1 MVRELSK
8 TPTISSSRPDLKR
21 NDERN
26 TSKTLIISLTTP
38 TFNVIATISMDNQ
51 IIPMRFG
58 TYHWQQQSSS
68 FHIPLKPIWPPNCI
82 VWYILGIFQYKLEL
96 VVKFSFYQCVNH
108 NLVLISIMN
117 VMIIK
122 CYWWLTHFLS

>member
-38 TFNVIATISMDNQ
+38 TFNVIAAISMDNQ
-51 IIPMRFG
+51 IPMRFG
-58 TYHWQQQSSS
+58 TYHWQQQPSS
-68 FHIPLKPIWPPNCI
+68 FHIPL
-82 VWYILGIFQYKLEL
+82 
-96 VVKFSFYQCVNH
+96 
-108 NLVLISIMN
+108 
-117 VMIIK
+117 
-122 CYWWLTHFLS
+122 

>member
-1 MVRELSK
+1 
-8 TPTISSSRPDLKR
+8 LKR

-26 TSKTLIISLTTP
+26 NSKTLIISLTTP

-68 FHIPLKPIWPPNCI
+68 FHIPLQPI
-82 VWYILGIFQYKLEL
+82 
-96 VVKFSFYQCVNH
+96 
-108 NLVLISIMN
+108 
-117 VMIIK
+117 
-122 CYWWLTHFLS
+122 